1 MNNKKKRNTYS
12 EEFKLEAVK
21 LANSIGQKEAAK
33 ELDVSLSSIKIW
45 IQKLDDSS
53 GTPKDYDEL
62 LKKYN
67 KLQKEM
73 GYVEE
78 INRVLKKSVG
88 IFSSDQK
95 TGSK

>member
-21 LANSIGQKEAAK
+21 LANSIGQKEAAR

-45 IQKLDDSS
+45 IQKLDNSS
-53 GTPKDYDEL
+53 ETPKDYDEL

-95 TGSK
+95 PGSK